1 MNKIQLN
8 DINYK
13 IFSKGV
19 EGIVYS
25 YDENILLKYFRDEE
39 LETQID
45 NLFNK
50 YGDLD
55 WYNTNKGKV
64 IDKNTLENK
73 RKKLEIIKD
82 LKCLSNEVK
91 LLDLAY
97 KDDEFKGY
105 TMEKLQYK
113 PIDIHER
120 KSKKINYLKMIR
132 EKIRLLNEND
142 IYICDFKADNFLVS
156 KDGKDIKL
164 CDLDNLYLKD
174 FNLKNDTEHRF
185 TQYFNK
191 NCNKKEY
198 VDSFCFNLFTLAYL
212 KKIAHEA
219 LDPRL
224 DKLPWA
230 LNTKENRDIMDSIIN
245 LDNSYE
251 PRYLIDNLR

>member
-132 EKIRLLNEND
+132 EKIRLLNENG